1 MIFGMPSAL
10 VQVQR
15 RTLGLQVRGAAALNL
30 PIYVTEQYP
39 KALGATVSEIKEVLP
54 KSAPVIAKTKFSM
67 IGAHPPYQSAALKCR
82 TACVARG
89 LRWGPRRAARLGAGR
104 AGGGRTVCSKAAQ

>member
-67 IGAHPPYQSAALKCR
+67 IGAHPPYQSAALK
-82 TACVARG
+82 VDG
-89 LRWGPRRAARLGAGR
+89 LC
-104 AGGGRTVCSKAAQ
+104 GGTM

>member
-1 MIFGMPSAL
+1 VHWYKCKDAH
-10 VQVQR
+10 
-15 RTLGLQVRGAAALNL
+15 LGLQVRGAAALNL

-67 IGAHPPYQSAALKCR
+67 IGAHPPYQSAALK
-82 TACVARG
+82 VDG
-89 LRWGPRRAARLGAGR
+89 LC
-104 AGGGRTVCSKAAQ
+104 GGTM